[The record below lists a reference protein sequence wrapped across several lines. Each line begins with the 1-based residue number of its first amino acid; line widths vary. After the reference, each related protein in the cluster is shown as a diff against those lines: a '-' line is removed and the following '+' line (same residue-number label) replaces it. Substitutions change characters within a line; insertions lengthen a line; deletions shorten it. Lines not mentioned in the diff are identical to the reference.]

1 MIAQKYLLHK
11 NAVLRGSCLLLGL
24 LLFAGAAQAQPDL
37 ATDKSQPFFSVFAA
51 VGYSRTAFNATESFS
66 GIEKSSSPQFRAQ
79 IDYHFNPYLSASVG
93 MASLGST
100 AFRGVS
106 ALGSGVVQ
114 SGEISSLSA
123 EAAVSG
129 HLPLTSMSCV
139 YARAGGSYM
148 NVRMSQVT
156 DGASTTLH
164 SNGISPFTGVGVE
177 VDCMNHVGF
186 RMGMDWY
193 FNAGNPDAT
202 GQGTI
207 NSAYGG
213 FVFRF
218 H

>member
-1 MIAQKYLLHK
+1 MISTMYHH
-11 NAVLRGSCLLLGL
+11 NMNTVRRGSLLLLGL
-24 LLFAGAAQAQPDL
+24 LMFTGALQAQPDL
-37 ATDKSQPFFSVFAA
+37 ATNKSQPFFSVFAA
-51 VGYSRTAFNATESFS
+51 VGYSRTAFNASESFS

-79 IDYHFNPYLSASVG
+79 IDYHVNPYLSASVG

-100 AFRGVS
+100 AFRGVN
-106 ALGSGVVQ
+106 ALGTGAAQ

-123 EAAVSG
+123 EAAVAG
-129 HLPLTSMSCV
+129 HLPLTRMSAL
-139 YARAGGSYM
+139 YIRAGGSYM
-148 NVRMSQVT
+148 NVRMSQVS

-177 VDCMNHVGF
+177 VDVMNHVGF

-207 NSAYGG
+207 NAAYGG
-213 FVFRF
+213 FAFRF